1 MSATREEI
9 SAGVVLYVVQDSRRL
24 YLVLRYAAGHWD
36 LAKGK
41 REPGESDVQ
50 AALREVLEE
59 TGISDVALREGFAR
73 RIEYEFMDGSDAV
86 HKTVTFFLGETKTMD
101 VTLSDEHQDY
111 AWQGYDDAVRA
122 VTYPAAAGVLGA
134 ADAWLDG
141 SSSSSSSSSDGDG
154 DGGAA

>member
-1 MSATREEI
+1 VSAAREEV
-9 SAGVVLYVVQDSRRL
+9 SAGVVLYRMQDSRRL
-24 YLVLRYAAGHWD
+24 YLVLQYAAGHWD

-50 AALREVLEE
+50 AALREVREE

-73 RIEYEFMDGSDAV
+73 RIEYEFVDGAGATV
-86 HKTVTFFLGETKTMD
+86 RKTVTFFLGETRARD
-101 VTLSDEHQDY
+101 VTLSDEHRDY
-111 AWQGYDDAVRA
+111 AWHEYGDAVRA

-141 SSSSSSSSSDGDG
+141 A
-154 DGGAA
+154 GAA

>member
-1 MSATREEI
+1 MSSAREEI
-9 SAGVVLYVVQDSRRL
+9 SAGVVLYVMRGPRRL

-50 AALREVLEE
+50 AALREVMEE
-59 TGISDVALREGFAR
+59 TGISDVSLHEGFAR
-73 RIEYEFMDGSDAV
+73 SIEYEFMDGSDAV
-86 HKTVTFFLGETKTMD
+86 HKTVTFFLGETRTRD
-101 VTLSDEHQDY
+101 VTLSDEHHDY
-111 AWQGYDDAVRA
+111 AWQEYGDAVRA

-141 SSSSSSSSSDGDG
+141 GDDDDDNDDDGVV
-154 DGGAA
+154 

>member
-1 MSATREEI
+1 MSAAREEI
-9 SAGVVLYVVQDSRRL
+9 SAGVVLYVMRGPRRL

-41 REPGESDVQ
+41 REPDESDVQ
-50 AALREVLEE
+50 AALREVMEE
-59 TGISDVALREGFAR
+59 TGISDVSLHEGFAR
-73 RIEYEFMDGSDAV
+73 SIEYEFMDGSDAV
-86 HKTVTFFLGETKTMD
+86 HKTVTFFLGETRTRD

-111 AWQGYDDAVRA
+111 AWQEYGDAVRA

-141 SSSSSSSSSDGDG
+141 DGD
-154 DGGAA
+154 DSGGGVV

>member
-1 MSATREEI
+1 MSAAREEI
-9 SAGVVLYVVQDSRRL
+9 SAGVVLYVMRGPRRL

-50 AALREVLEE
+50 AALREVMEE
-59 TGISDVALREGFAR
+59 TGISDVSLHEGFAR
-73 RIEYEFMDGSDAV
+73 SIEYEFMDGSDAV
-86 HKTVTFFLGETKTMD
+86 HKTVTFFLGVTRTRD

-111 AWQGYDDAVRA
+111 AWQEYGDAVRA

-141 SSSSSSSSSDGDG
+141 DGD
-154 DGGAA
+154 DSGGGVV

>member
-1 MSATREEI
+1 MSAVREET
-9 SAGVVLYVVQDSRRL
+9 SAGVVLYVMRGPRRM

-50 AALREVLEE
+50 AALREVMEE
-59 TGISDVALREGFAR
+59 TGISDVSLHEGFAR
-73 RIEYEFMDGSDAV
+73 SIEYEFMDGSDAV
-86 HKTVTFFLGETKTMD
+86 HKTVTFFLGETRTRD

-111 AWQGYDDAVRA
+111 AWQEYGDAVRA

-141 SSSSSSSSSDGDG
+141 GDDDDDNDDDGVV
-154 DGGAA
+154 